1 LPVRLGCKWLFWHG
15 DGEPYRNLSS
25 RFAALVRGEHALSIE
40 EAKKA
45 GLEEPDFRP
54 FRFHDMRHRHAVDWL
69 KAGRSIYD
77 LQQRLGH
84 SSIKTTEIYLAFL
97 TPEEKRAVMFGLQ
110 EESLKESQ
118 V

>member
-1 LPVRLGCKWLFWHG
+1 MVR
-15 DGEPYRNLSS
+15 S
-25 RFAALVRGEHALSIE
+25 EHARAIE

-45 GLEEPDFRP
+45 GLDEADFRP

-84 SSIKTTEIYLAFL
+84 TSIRTTEIYLTFL
-97 TPEEKRAVMFGLQ
+97 TPEEKRAVMFGVQ
-110 EESLKESQ
+110 QGSLKESQ